1 MIAQHTL
8 THAIQYLEQ
17 AERIKSDSH
26 SVISDWRAMEYADPG
41 KPCAAFG
48 LAKRTLRRC
57 GSLDAAITDLTKQL
71 EAA

>member
-1 MIAQHTL
+1 MIAHHTI

-26 SVISDWRAMEYADPG
+26 SIISDWRAMEYADPG

-48 LAKRTLRRC
+48 LAKRRLLRC
-57 GSLDAAITDLTKQL
+57 GSLSAAIKDLESQP
-71 EAA
+71 EQS

>member
-1 MIAQHTL
+1 MIAKHTL

-26 SVISDWRAMEYADPG
+26 SIISDWRAMEYVDPG

-48 LAKRTLRRC
+48 LAKRRLKRC
-57 GSLDAAITDLTKQL
+57 WSLNAAIADLKKQL
-71 EAA
+71 EAV